1 MAQDVT
7 PHVMTDVIPAD
18 ILNPPWEE
26 ENAQRSE
33 SLKQLF
39 FLVFK
44 WRWLILSLTL
54 VSTIAAA
61 VAMYL
66 KPPAHTATAKVLF
79 KQDRLS
85 MQIANITSPT
95 IGKTPYSLQLL
106 SSELELMRSRSVLL
120 PAAKKLLA
128 EKGTPVE
135 EIREQDIEEEVQS
148 MEAHLLV
155 ISVPDTNVIQA
166 TYSAQTAQGAVRAL
180 AAILHSYQEQ
190 HSVAH
195 SGATELLRFYQQE
208 ESKAAAA
215 LHESEEELRKW
226 QETTNVVSIEEQI
239 KSQIQVRTTLQTSLH
254 RVEEE
259 MVRSTE
265 ELDPFI
271 SEIKNH
277 GVKAEVELQDLLHR
291 YTEEDRRVQ
300 DQKEQVALLKKELT
314 IAEQNLL
321 ASKTAER
328 DTLRR
333 QLREIDVSLASLR
346 EKKFGFDRLSLPV
359 KINQDAFLLY
369 GKQQDQARIA
379 AGMDEQQLANIAT
392 IEEPYLSSDSD
403 LPKRIAIVCL
413 AGILGL
419 FLGLA
424 AAIGLALFNSS
435 LRMEEDV
442 ERYLRLPV
450 LAVIP
455 DLQRSVSP

>member
-7 PHVMTDVIPAD
+7 PHVVTDVIPASV
-18 ILNPPWEE
+18 LNPPWEE
-26 ENAQRSE
+26 ENAQQSE

-54 VSTIAAA
+54 VFTIAAA

-66 KPPAHTATAKVLF
+66 KPPAHTATAKILF

-95 IGKTPYSLQLL
+95 ISKNPYSLQLL
-106 SSELELMRSRSVLL
+106 SSELELMRSRGVLR
-120 PAAKKLLA
+120 PAAEQVLFQKRTSA
-128 EKGTPVE
+128 E
-135 EIREQDIEEEVQS
+135 EIGENEISEEANS
-148 MEAHLLV
+148 MAAHLLV
-155 ISVPDTNVIQA
+155 VSLPDTNVIQA
-166 TYSAQTAQGAVRAL
+166 TYTAQSAPAAVRAL
-180 AAILHSYQEQ
+180 SAILHSYQEQ

-195 SGATELLRFYQQE
+195 SGAADLTKFYEQE
-208 ESKAAAA
+208 EKQAADA
-215 LHESEEELRKW
+215 LHATEEELRKW
-226 QETTNVVSIEEQI
+226 EEDHNVFSIEDQMKGQI
-239 KSQIQVRTTLQTSLH
+239 EIRGALENALH
-254 RVEEE
+254 RVEGE
-259 MVRSTE
+259 MVKTSE
-265 ELDPFI
+265 ELEPMI
-271 SEIKNH
+271 SQLK
-277 GVKAEVELQDLLHR
+277 GSVVTAEVALQDLLHR

-300 DQKEQVALLKKELT
+300 DQKEQVTLLKKELKT
-314 IAEQNLL
+314 AEQNLL

-333 QLREIDVSLASLR
+333 QLRENEVTLASLR
-346 EKKFGFDRLSLPV
+346 ENKLTHERLSRNMAIR
-359 KINQDAFLLY
+359 KDAFFLY

-379 AGMDEQQLANIAT
+379 SAMDEQQLANIAT